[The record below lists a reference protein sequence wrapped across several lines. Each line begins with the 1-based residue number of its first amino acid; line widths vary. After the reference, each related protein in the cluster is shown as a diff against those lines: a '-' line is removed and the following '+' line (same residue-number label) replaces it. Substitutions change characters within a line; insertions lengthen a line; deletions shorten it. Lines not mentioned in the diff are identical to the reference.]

1 MQGAQGVAGG
11 SLRAR
16 TDEARAVVVRRGR
29 VRGREGVAVELGVD
43 AHGPDLIND
52 RELANVHV
60 HVGLDRQ
67 LPRRLEDGQAR
78 LHRACTTC
86 PNQPPSVEDQHA
98 AARTVEGKLD
108 RRKPSGSVVCVRA
121 PRGDG
126 VQVQRQ
132 RDAAARHGHRL
143 GQRDDVHEPRTE
155 VENFRVVREG
165 QVVGEA
171 RRTQH
176 ALVAEVE
183 LGSLGQFTFAL
194 VPASRDG
201 RAERGF
207 ELGVKLGELVV
218 GLVESV
224 GKGDALF

>member
-1 MQGAQGVAGG
+1 
-11 SLRAR
+11 
-16 TDEARAVVVRRGR
+16 VRR
-29 VRGREGVAVELGVD
+29 REGVAVELGVD

-60 HVGLDRQ
+60 HVGLDCQ
-67 LPRRLEDGQAR
+67 LPRCLEDGHAR
-78 LHRACTTC
+78 CHRART
-86 PNQPPSVEDQHA
+86 PGADQSASVENQHT
-98 AARTVEGKLD
+98 AARIVEGKLD
-108 RRKPSGSVVCVRA
+108 CRKSSGRIVRVRA

-132 RDAAARHGHRL
+132 RDAAARHGDRL
-143 GQRDDVHEPRTE
+143 RQGDDVYEPRTE

-176 ALVAEVE
+176 ALVAEVQ
-183 LGSLGQFTFAL
+183 LGSLGQFTFTL

-201 RAERGF
+201 
-207 ELGVKLGELVV
+207 
-218 GLVESV
+218 
-224 GKGDALF
+224 